1 MFPLLTLFLAFD
13 SKWEMCD
20 QHLEAMVGL
29 LIGVISILFVSQR
42 VGRPEKKERDEGTAS
57 VEQSEHTQHL

>member
-1 MFPLLTLFLAFD
+1 
-13 SKWEMCD
+13 MCD